1 MTQNPLAEC
10 WTAVDDYIEQHLI
23 PSNPV
28 LEQTLQHTE
37 QRGFPSHLH
46 VAPNQGMLLAMLI
59 QMNGCKRI
67 LELGTFAAYSTI
79 FMAQALPEDGYIL
92 SIEGRDTHI
101 ALAQENIDASGFA
114 HMIDARL
121 GHASNV
127 IQQLPADTAPFD
139 FIFIDADKQSYPEY
153 LEICLARSR
162 TGTVIV
168 LDNVI
173 RAGEILNPDNQK
185 PSIVGL
191 RDLFSAMQNHPQIA
205 SCTALQTVGCKGY
218 DGFAIAIVK

>member
-1 MTQNPLAEC
+1 MTEMTMQQT
-10 WTAVDDYIEQHLI
+10 WTAVDDYIEKHLI
-23 PSNPV
+23 PKNPI

-37 QRGFPSHLH
+37 ERGFPSHLH
-46 VAPNQGMLLAMLI
+46 VAPNQGMLLAMLL
-59 QMNGCKRI
+59 QMNQCKRV

-79 FMAQALPEDGYIL
+79 FMAQYLPQDGYIL
-92 SIEGRDTHI
+92 TMEGRDTHI
-101 ALAQENIDASGFA
+101 KLAQENIDASGYA

-121 GHASNV
+121 GRAADV
-127 IQQLPADTAPFD
+127 INALPENTEPFD

-153 LEICLARSR
+153 LEICLQRSR
-162 TGTVIV
+162 SGTVIF

-173 RAGEILNPDNQK
+173 RAAEILNTDNQK

-191 RDLFSAMQNHPQIA
+191 RDMFSAMQNHPRLSI
-205 SCTALQTVGCKGY
+205 STALQTVGSKGY